1 MAILALFEPI
11 NKDNMTELKCIVID
25 DEPYSITQIEELI
38 SITPGVTLE
47 QSFDNAYDAMNYLH
61 HHRHIDLILSDIG
74 MPYINGIEAAKLL
87 KPYCEFLIF
96 ITGHRDYGEESFE
109 VGADGYLLK
118 PLRKLKFIQQIQ
130 RLLATRITVPST
142 KKHDSFVLVKGG
154 LKHKYLSIQYE
165 KVMYFKAMSN
175 YIQVFLLDKVLISY
189 HTITDMEEAIQE
201 RSEFLRINR
210 SEIISFNHVKQIDG
224 FHILMHNGNKFTV
237 TRSYKKKFEAFVKDR
252 LPGGWTD

>member
-1 MAILALFEPI
+1 
-11 NKDNMTELKCIVID
+11 MTELKCIVID
-25 DEPYSITQIEELI
+25 DEPYFLTQIEDLI
-38 SITPGVTLE
+38 AVTPGVTHE
-47 QSFDNAYDAMNYLH
+47 QSFENAYDAMNYLH
-61 HHRHIDLILSDIG
+61 THKHIDLILSDIG

-87 KPYCEFLIF
+87 KPHCEFLIF

-130 RLLATRITVPST
+130 RLLATRLVAPGT
-142 KKHDSFVLVKGG
+142 KQNDSFVLVKGG

-165 KVMYFKAMSN
+165 KVMYIKAMSN
-175 YIQVFLLDKVLISY
+175 YIQVFLTDKVLMSY
-189 HTITDMEEAIQE
+189 HTITDMEEAIRE

-224 FHILMHNGNKFTV
+224 FQILLNDGQKFTV
-237 TRSYKKKFEAFVKDR
+237 TRSYKGKFEEFVRNR
-252 LPGGWTD
+252 LPGGWID